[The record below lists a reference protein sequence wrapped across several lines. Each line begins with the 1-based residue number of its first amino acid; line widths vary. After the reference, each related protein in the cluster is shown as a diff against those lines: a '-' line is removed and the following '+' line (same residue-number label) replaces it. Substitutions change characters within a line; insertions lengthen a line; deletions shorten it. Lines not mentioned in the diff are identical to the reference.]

1 MTADLAALLARLGE
15 AKEGTVELSEEIARH
30 LGWTPRDGV
39 WYPPGSTGYPQP
51 CAPNAPRYTTS
62 IDAALLLVPEGWQAG
77 FEMPGVHDT
86 VQQSEAW
93 CWPFHS
99 DWRPDWQNG
108 DEGYRSHQDGT
119 RAIGA
124 TPALALVIAFLR
136 AQGESAKHG

>member
-1 MTADLAALLARLGE
+1 MTADLAALLARLEE

-62 IDAALLLVPEGWQAG
+62 IDAALLLVPEGWHWTIYDTNGAG
-77 FEMPGVHDT
+77 KACAQVEPPNFSFEPWT
-86 VQQSEAW
+86 
-93 CWPFHS
+93 
-99 DWRPDWQNG
+99 G
-108 DEGYRSHQDGT
+108 D
-119 RAIGA
+119 GA